1 MSYTTGNNLTLT
13 TDTYN
18 CYPYTSTPYQ
28 YVWHYCNGQEKTIV
42 VEKYQLIC
50 PKCDTTNWGEI
61 EEIVV
66 CSKKGCG
73 KTLKATK
80 RVADYEIVV
89 D

>member
-1 MSYTTGNNLTLT
+1 MSYTAG
-13 TDTYN
+13 TDFTFSIDSYT
-18 CYPYTSTPYQ
+18 CTPYTTTPYQ
-28 YVWHYCNGQEKTIV
+28 YVWHTCTERTV
-42 VEKYQLIC
+42 VIEKYQLIC